1 MLANIIRNTKKTAI
15 GGGGG
20 GIVTGGDPY
29 YSAVSM
35 LLPMDGTNGSTTF
48 TDSGPNALAVTAVG
62 NAQVSTTQA
71 KYGGASGYFD
81 GSAGYLSPPASSG
94 FSFGTGNVT
103 IEAWVYPTAT
113 TGNFGIY
120 ATSAGGGPVAK
131 FVVFLDS
138 LSPNCHFYG
147 LTNGNNI
154 YTKATSTVAVN
165 QWSHIAFV
173 RSGTTWTWYINGVAS
188 GSGTNSTAITFSTE
202 PTYIGYG
209 GQAFFNYFSGY
220 IDDLRVTKY
229 ARYVSNFTPPT
240 TALPTTASS
249 TPADPYY
256 GYTSLLLHMDG
267 TSGSTNFVDSG
278 PSALA
283 VTAAAN
289 AQISTTQVKYGSAS
303 GYFDGTGD
311 SLTIPANTAL
321 ALGAGDYTIEGWFY
335 SLTSGTS
342 LRGMIDFRT
351 AATGTNGLM
360 LREND
365 GGFLVYLNSGTLLS
379 TTTGRVA
386 NQWQHIA
393 LVRKGTAVTLYVD
406 GVSRATAT
414 SSTTLTDNVLRIS
427 GFVDTQSNLY
437 TYNGYMDEIR
447 ITKYARYQSSF
458 TPPTQAHPN
467 IYNPYTTL
475 PVSGAALWLAGD
487 DSSTLY
493 TDAGTSAVTKSG
505 DLVYQWTDKSGN
517 SRNAIQATSG
527 NRPTWVAPANARN
540 NLGALGFNASQWI
553 DLADNTSL
561 AFGTGDFTVECWI
574 KPTSFS
580 GTSFLLGAGA
590 NSFCIYFASTGTLNI
605 GHYGVAGLGASSV
618 ISTSTWTHV
627 AISRSGTSLR
637 VFLNGIL
644 TNTFTNSSNFQG
656 SQVTRVGWDPAPS
669 NGNIKY
675 NGQIQNLLVYNG
687 QALYTANFVPWMS

>member
-1 MLANIIRNTKKTAI
+1 MLANIIRNAKKTV

-29 YSAVSM
+29 YSAVSL

-62 NAQVSTTQA
+62 NAQISTTQS

-81 GSAGYLSPPASSG
+81 GAGDYIIATSG
-94 FSFGTGNVT
+94 NQFQFGTGDFT
-103 IEAWVYPTAT
+103 IEMWVWASSNTGQYKCLFSNRGVDASSIFLGIDPSAKLLYYRGAFLITDSVALNLNQWYHVALVRKGSTITLYKNGVSAGSVTDAT
-113 TGNFGIY
+113 NLTGNTCF
-120 ATSAGGGPVAK
+120 VAQES
-131 FVVFLDS
+131 S
-138 LSPNCHFYG
+138 L
-147 LTNGNNI
+147 
-154 YTKATSTVAVN
+154 AST
-165 QWSHIAFV
+165 
-173 RSGTTWTWYINGVAS
+173 Y
-188 GSGTNSTAITFSTE
+188 
-202 PTYIGYG
+202 
-209 GQAFFNYFSGY
+209 FNGY
-220 IDDLRVTKY
+220 IDDLRISLF
-229 ARYVSNFTPPT
+229 ARYVSTFAPPT
-240 TALPTTASS
+240 AALPTTASS
-249 TPADPYY
+249 TVADPYY

-267 TSGSTNFVDSG
+267 TNGSTAFVDSG
-278 PSALA
+278 PNALA

-365 GGFLVYLNSGTLLS
+365 GGFLVYLNSAILLS

-386 NQWQHIA
+386 NQWQHVA
-393 LVRKGTAVTLYVD
+393 LVRKGTTVTLYVD

-447 ITKYARYQSSF
+447 ITKYARYTSAF

-467 IYNPYTTL
+467 
-475 PVSGAALWLAGD
+475 A
-487 DSSTLY
+487 
-493 TDAGTSAVTKSG
+493 
-505 DLVYQWTDKSGN
+505 
-517 SRNAIQATSG
+517 
-527 NRPTWVAPANARN
+527 
-540 NLGALGFNASQWI
+540 
-553 DLADNTSL
+553 
-561 AFGTGDFTVECWI
+561 
-574 KPTSFS
+574 
-580 GTSFLLGAGA
+580 
-590 NSFCIYFASTGTLNI
+590 
-605 GHYGVAGLGASSV
+605 
-618 ISTSTWTHV
+618 
-627 AISRSGTSLR
+627 
-637 VFLNGIL
+637 
-644 TNTFTNSSNFQG
+644 
-656 SQVTRVGWDPAPS
+656 
-669 NGNIKY
+669 
-675 NGQIQNLLVYNG
+675 
-687 QALYTANFVPWMS
+687 

>member
-1 MLANIIRNTKKTAI
+1 MLANIIRNAKKTV

-20 GIVTGGDPY
+20 GIVIDNGDPF

-48 TDSGPNALAVTAVG
+48 TDSGPNAIALTPSGDAKI
-62 NAQVSTTQA
+62 STTQSQF
-71 KYGGASGYFD
+71 GGASGSFD
-81 GSAGYLSPPASSG
+81 GAGDWVVSGSNTAFGYGTGDFTWEFWFYANSYPGTTYLIDHSTSG
-94 FSFGTGNVT
+94 NGGTIHYYNSIMRYYNTTVGTGSTLYSQGFGTGWSTGVWYHLAASRQSGVT
-103 IEAWVYPTAT
+103 KLFKNGVLITSASDSHNYPTNRIVIGAS
-113 TGNFGIY
+113 G
-120 ATSAGGGPVAK
+120 
-131 FVVFLDS
+131 
-138 LSPNCHFYG
+138 G
-147 LTNGNNI
+147 LTVPFNG
-154 YTKATSTVAVN
+154 YL
-165 QWSHIAFV
+165 
-173 RSGTTWTWYINGVAS
+173 
-188 GSGTNSTAITFSTE
+188 
-202 PTYIGYG
+202 
-209 GQAFFNYFSGY
+209 
-220 IDDLRVTKY
+220 DDLRISQF
-229 ARYVSNFTPPT
+229 ARYTSTFTPPT
-240 TALPTTASS
+240 AALPTTASS